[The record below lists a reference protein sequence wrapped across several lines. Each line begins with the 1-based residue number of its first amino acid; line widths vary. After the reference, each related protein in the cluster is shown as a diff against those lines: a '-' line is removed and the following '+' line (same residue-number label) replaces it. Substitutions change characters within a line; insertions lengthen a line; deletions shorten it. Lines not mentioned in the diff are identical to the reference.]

1 MGLAVWLFLQKAD
14 RTFQPFPTARYGPF
28 HDGQEP
34 LLTLAGQEVRFAE
47 VVVELEQRRATRVCR
62 VVWPRRRWE
71 PRCSLTQGGDGP
83 ILFGREARPLCVGRF
98 RRLSRP
104 KGCAAE
110 RHCLSAR
117 RAWK

>member
-28 HDGQEP
+28 HDGQKP

-47 VVVELEQRRATRVCR
+47 VVVELEQRRATRACR

-71 PRCSLTQGGDGP
+71 PRYSLTRGWGRP
-83 ILFGREARPLCVGRF
+83 ILFGREAKSGRGGQVYRP
-98 RRLSRP
+98 P

-110 RHCLSAR
+110 RHCLSTR
-117 RAWK
+117 